1 MGAVLK
7 NEYTLGGTPKQVV
20 EEFISAFNSMDNNLL
35 DQIWASPCVFMIGN
49 QTNVFER
56 YSHAVDFNNIL
67 ESGWKYTKINWIED
81 RYESEDICLLRFN
94 FSRFSEEEEEL
105 NNYTV
110 SHLLRMLEDEWKI
123 SALIMDETSGMSGVA
138 SR

>member
-1 MGAVLK
+1 MK
-7 NEYTLGGTPKQVV
+7 NEDTLVWTPQQVV
-20 EEFISAFNSMDNNLL
+20 EEFISAFNSMDKNLL

-49 QTNVFER
+49 QTNVFEK
-56 YSHAVDFNNIL
+56 YSDAVDFNSIL

-81 RYESEDICLLRFN
+81 RYKSEDIYLLRFN
-94 FSRFSEEEEEL
+94 FSRFSKEEEEL

-110 SHLLRMLEDEWKI
+110 SHLLRMFGDKWKI

>member
-7 NEYTLGGTPKQVV
+7 NEYTLGGMPKQVV